1 MKHPRTVHRFLC
13 LGLAGLL
20 LCGCLAACGKEPPS
34 ESRIDSQL
42 VSEEESVVPDPTSTP
57 VPHVSSESP
66 ANSQSSPG
74 TTKKADRT
82 TDTTAVRPTTTTT
95 TAAVPEPV
103 HTPTPATAKDA
114 LSNTL
119 YKLTVEKKLT
129 VGYLGGSVTYGTGA
143 SNESATSWRA
153 LTTQW
158 LKNTYPYA
166 AVTEAN
172 AAIGGT
178 GSLHGACRL
187 QNDLLKPS
195 NPDLIFVEFAINDG
209 YQGYLQDQSERYMES
224 LIRMARE
231 YNAKADIVLVYVTTE
246 GQKKQNTDAIY
257 AFNTVAT
264 RYHIPV
270 IDVGKEL
277 YSRVQNADS
286 CFKDGVHPNDSGH
299 AYYAAYV
306 QEFLKEYMTGGKSL
320 QAHTIPKAS
329 RSDLLMNPTYYSA
342 ASISQANPDIGVLRG
357 DALEIA
363 VGETVHVAFKG
374 KTLVMCWQTTHRG
387 TVYTQL
393 DSESRH
399 RLINGNPN
407 GTQRILFEDLSSGS
421 HNLAIQAKGTD
432 PMFIQRVYAFQ

>member
-1 MKHPRTVHRFLC
+1 MKQQRTVHRFLC

-34 ESRIDSQL
+34 ESRIHSQP
-42 VSEEESVVPDPTSTP
+42 VSEEESVVPDPTSIT
-57 VPHVSSESP
+57 VSRSSSESP

-82 TDTTAVRPTTTTT
+82 TTTTAVQPTTTT
-95 TAAVPEPV
+95 TAAAVQEPV

-114 LSNTL
+114 LSNTR

-143 SNESATSWRA
+143 SNESTKSWRA

-158 LKNTYPYA
+158 LKNTYPDA

-231 YNAKADIVLVYVTTE
+231 YNAKADIVLVYVTSA

-264 RYHIPV
+264 RYNIPV

-306 QEFLKEYMTGGKSL
+306 QEFLKKYMTGGKSL

-342 ASISQANPDIGVLRG
+342 ASISQANPGIGVLRE

-363 VGETVHVAFKG
+363 VGETVNVAFKG
-374 KTLVMCWQTTHRG
+374 KTLVMCWQTRGG

-399 RLINGNPN
+399 RLINGNPD
-407 GTQRILFEDLSSGS
+407 GTQRILFESLSAGS
-421 HNLAIQAKGTD
+421 HNLAIQAKGTV
-432 PMFIQRVYAFQ
+432 PMLIQRVYAFD